1 MRALIALGLMTAALA
16 PGAPALAQ
24 GRPDSLTMTC
34 SAVQALVRQQGA
46 VVIGT
51 GPNVFDRYVA
61 DRRFCMPTQIAQN
74 AFIATRDNRSCLVG
88 GICRENAP
96 INFGR

>member
-1 MRALIALGLMTAALA
+1 MRATIVLGLMSAVLA
-16 PGAPALAQ
+16 SGASALAQ
-24 GRPDSLTMTC
+24 SRPDSLTMTC
-34 SAVQALVRQQGA
+34 STAQALVRQQGA

-61 DRRFCMPTQIAQN
+61 DRRYCMPTQISQN

-88 GICRENAP
+88 GICRENTP